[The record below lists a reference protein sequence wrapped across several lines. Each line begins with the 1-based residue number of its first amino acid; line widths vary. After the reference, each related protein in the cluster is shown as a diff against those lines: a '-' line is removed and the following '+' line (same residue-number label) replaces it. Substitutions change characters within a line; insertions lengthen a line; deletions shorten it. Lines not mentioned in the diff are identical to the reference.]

1 LTAQTGQSSSIGDPA
16 GWLRQLRRKVDLSPV
31 FWIGFI
37 LVLLVLIGL
46 PGFWLIYRS
55 FTQVNTGVF
64 TLSHYA
70 EVFSNPRFRTA
81 LMNSLILAT
90 GSGLLSVFV
99 GVPLAWIITR
109 TNMPLRGLMRA
120 LLLVAFSIPTFL
132 GGIAWIL
139 LAAPNAGWLNRIY
152 MGLTGAESGVLNIHS
167 MLGAIFV
174 VGLYSFQ
181 YVFLMVSSALEFISS
196 ELEDAAQVLG
206 AGTFR
211 TMFKIT
217 LPLVMP
223 SIVSG
228 FILSFLEA
236 IALFGSPTIILIP
249 ARVSIVTTEI
259 WQQFQ
264 FPPNVELASAFAL
277 CLVFMTIA
285 LLWVQRQLL
294 VRKGYTTLT
303 GKAGRK
309 RLVDLGPVWNGGFL
323 VFCGAIA
330 TLSLFLPVYVLG
342 RTALSKSWGRPLD
355 ASNLTLQWFED
366 VLFKQPFTTTA
377 IKNTLI
383 YAGVAATFAMAIGIV
398 VAYLV
403 NRKLVRFHQFLG
415 FLPMI
420 PLAIP
425 GIVIAVAIFSAYSR
439 PPLVLYGTALML
451 IVAFTTRFLP
461 IAFSNSG
468 NIFKS
473 INPEL
478 ELAARN
484 LGATQIE
491 TVQKVTVPLVKRGL
505 ISGWILVFILSIREL
520 SCAILLYTNR
530 TQVIST
536 ALFQLVTEGSYE
548 RVAALGIVMLGI
560 VFVTIGVAYRL
571 LGKDFMLE
579 QG

>member
-1 LTAQTGQSSSIGDPA
+1 MTAQT
-16 GWLRQLRRKVDLSPV
+16 RQTGRLGHPVRLWQQVRSVDLSPA
-31 FWIGFI
+31 FWIGFVLI
-37 LVLLVLIGL
+37 LLALIGL

-64 TLSHYA
+64 TLSNYI

-81 LMNSLILAT
+81 LLNSLILAT
-90 GSGLLSVFV
+90 GSGLLSVLI

-109 TNMPLRGLMRA
+109 TNMPLRGLMRS
-120 LLLVAFSIPTFL
+120 LLLVAFAIPTFL

-139 LAAPNAGWLNRIY
+139 LAAPNAGWLNRVY
-152 MGLTGAESGVLNIHS
+152 MGLTGAEQGFLNIHS

-174 VGLYSFQ
+174 VGIYSFQ

-196 ELEDAAQVLG
+196 ELEDAATILG
-206 AGTFR
+206 AGPFKTTF
-211 TMFKIT
+211 KVT

-223 SIVSG
+223 SIISG
-228 FILSFLEA
+228 FILAFLEA
-236 IALFGSPTIILIP
+236 IALFGSPTVILIP

-264 FPPNVELASAFAL
+264 FPANVELASAFAL
-277 CLVFMTIA
+277 CLVVMTIG
-285 LLWVQRQLL
+285 LLWVQRRLL
-294 VRKGYTTLT
+294 ARKGYTTLT

-309 RLVDLGPVWNGGFL
+309 RLINLGPVWNGIFL
-323 VFCGAIA
+323 AFCTAVA

-342 RTALSKSWGRPLD
+342 RTALSKSWGQPLN
-355 ASNLTLQWFED
+355 AANLTLQWFED
-366 VLFKQPFTTTA
+366 VLFKQPFTATA
-377 IKNTLI
+377 IRNTLV
-383 YAGVAATFAMAIGIV
+383 YGAAAATFAMLVGIV

-403 NRKLVRFHQFLG
+403 NRRLVRFHQLLG

-439 PPLVLYGTALML
+439 PPLVLYGTAMML

-520 SCAILLYTNR
+520 SCAILLYTNS

-548 RVAALGIVMLGI
+548 RVAALGIVMLVI
-560 VFVTIGVAYRL
+560 VFATIGLAYRL

>member
-1 LTAQTGQSSSIGDPA
+1 MTAQT
-16 GWLRQLRRKVDLSPV
+16 RQTSRLGSPVQLWRQFRGVDLSPV
-31 FWIGFI
+31 FWIGFLLI
-37 LVLLVLIGL
+37 LLMLIGL

-55 FTQVNTGVF
+55 FTQANTGVF
-64 TLSHYA
+64 TLGNYV
-70 EVFSNPRFRTA
+70 EVFNNPRFRTA
-81 LMNSLILAT
+81 FLNSLILAT
-90 GSGLLSVFV
+90 GSGLLSVLI
-99 GVPLAWIITR
+99 GVPLAWIVTR
-109 TNMPLRGLMRA
+109 TTMPLRGLMRS
-120 LLLVAFSIPTFL
+120 LLLVAFAIPTFL
-132 GGIAWIL
+132 GGIAWVL

-152 MGLTGAESGVLNIHS
+152 IGLTRAEQGFLNIHS

-181 YVFLMVSSALEFISS
+181 YVFLMVSSALEFVSS
-196 ELEDAAQVLG
+196 ELEDAAQILG
-206 AGTFR
+206 AGPFKTTF
-211 TMFKIT
+211 KVT
-217 LPLVMP
+217 LPLVLP
-223 SIVSG
+223 SIISG
-228 FILSFLEA
+228 FILAFLEA
-236 IALFGSPTIILIP
+236 IALFGSPTVILIP
-249 ARVSIVTTEI
+249 ARVSIITTEI

-264 FPPNVELASAFAL
+264 YPANVELASAFAL
-277 CLVFMTIA
+277 CLVLMTVA
-285 LLWVQRQLL
+285 LLGIQRRLL
-294 VRKGYTTLT
+294 ARKGYTTLT

-309 RLVDLGPVWNGGFL
+309 RLLDLGPVWNGAFL
-323 VFCGAIA
+323 GFCGLIA
-330 TLSLFLPVYVLG
+330 TLSLLLPVYVLG
-342 RTALSKSWGRPLD
+342 RTALSRSWGQPLNG
-355 ASNLTLQWFED
+355 ANLTLQWFED
-366 VLFKQPFTTTA
+366 VLFKQPFTMVA
-377 IKNTLI
+377 IRNTLV
-383 YAGVAATFAMAIGIV
+383 YGAVAATFAMLVGIV

-403 NRKLVRFHQFLG
+403 NRRLVRLHRLLG

-439 PPLVLYGTALML
+439 PPLVLYGTAMML

-560 VFVTIGVAYRL
+560 VFATIGITYKL

>member
-1 LTAQTGQSSSIGDPA
+1 MTAQTRQTGRLSSPVQL
-16 GWLRQLRRKVDLSPV
+16 WQQLRGVDLSPV
-31 FWIGFI
+31 FWIAFVLI
-37 LVLLVLIGL
+37 LLVLIGL

-55 FTQVNTGVF
+55 LTQANTGVF
-64 TLSHYA
+64 TLGNYV

-81 LMNSLILAT
+81 FLNSLVLAT
-90 GSGLLSVFV
+90 GSGLLSVLI

-109 TNMPLRGLMRA
+109 TNMPLRGLMRS
-120 LLLVAFSIPTFL
+120 LLLVAFAMPTFL

-139 LAAPNAGWLNRIY
+139 LAAPNAGWLNRVY
-152 MGLTGAESGVLNIHS
+152 MGLTGASAGFLNIHS

-181 YVFLMVSSALEFISS
+181 YVFLMVSSALEFVSS
-196 ELEDAAQVLG
+196 ELEDAATILG
-206 AGTFR
+206 AGPFKTTF
-211 TMFKIT
+211 KVT
-217 LPLVMP
+217 LPLVLP
-223 SIVSG
+223 AIISG
-228 FILSFLEA
+228 FILAFLEA
-236 IALFGSPTIILIP
+236 IALFGSPTVILIP

-264 FPPNVELASAFAL
+264 YPANVELASAFAL
-277 CLVFMTIA
+277 CLVVMTVA
-285 LLWVQRQLL
+285 LLAVQRRLL
-294 VRKGYTTLT
+294 ARKGYTTLT

-309 RLVDLGPVWNGGFL
+309 RLINLGPVWNSVFL
-323 VFCGAIA
+323 GFCGLVAA
-330 TLSLFLPVYVLG
+330 LSLVLPVYVLG
-342 RTALSKSWGRPLD
+342 RTALSRSWGQPLNG
-355 ASNLTLQWFED
+355 ANLTLQWFED
-366 VLFKQPFTTTA
+366 VLFKQPFTMVA
-377 IKNTLI
+377 IRNTLV
-383 YAGVAATFAMAIGIV
+383 YGAVAATFAMLVGIV

-403 NRKLVRFHQFLG
+403 NRKLVRLHRLLG

-439 PPLVLYGTALML
+439 PPLVLYGTAMML

-468 NIFKS
+468 NVFKS

-520 SCAILLYTNR
+520 SCAILLYTNS

-548 RVAALGIVMLGI
+548 RVAALGIVMLVI
-560 VFVTIGVAYRL
+560 VFATIGITYKL